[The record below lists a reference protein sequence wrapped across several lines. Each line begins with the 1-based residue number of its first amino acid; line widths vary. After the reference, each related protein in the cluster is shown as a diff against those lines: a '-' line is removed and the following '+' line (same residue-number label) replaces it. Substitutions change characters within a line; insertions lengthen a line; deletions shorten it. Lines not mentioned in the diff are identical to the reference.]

1 MMTNRYGDW
10 IQVGGYVPV
19 VGEIDPDDPDGML
32 ENAYNIMLELYNPAI
47 TKERAAELREQLSD
61 IKELLRGGRHNN
73 HLMLLQNDIRSV
85 NRSMVPLRRSYT
97 AARNRFKSL
106 MTPKETVWH
115 KIAAYPGDDTPRPG
129 VVLGDEDP
137 DVTFGRR
144 KPRRRV
150 LKRNPQAVAR
160 REKARER
167 ARIKAQNKERLE
179 NLVRGHRRAPPKPL
193 IDDEDPALP
202 IFRTGAQE
210 EYAYPNYTDIT
221 PELEEFTPRQRVS
234 VRDLPRMTGYTLN
247 YGDNTVTVQYD
258 DGSTPDI
265 PLPPGNWVT
274 NDGRIKTAGNKKYRK
289 DEERVVVQRLANEY
303 RRSNPF
309 E

>member
-115 KIAAYPGDDTPRPG
+115 KISAYPGDDTPRPG

-160 REKARER
+160 REKARESQ
-167 ARIKAQNKERLE
+167 K
-179 NLVRGHRRAPPKPL
+179 
-193 IDDEDPALP
+193 
-202 IFRTGAQE
+202 
-210 EYAYPNYTDIT
+210 
-221 PELEEFTPRQRVS
+221 
-234 VRDLPRMTGYTLN
+234 
-247 YGDNTVTVQYD
+247 
-258 DGSTPDI
+258 
-265 PLPPGNWVT
+265 
-274 NDGRIKTAGNKKYRK
+274 
-289 DEERVVVQRLANEY
+289 
-303 RRSNPF
+303 
-309 E
+309 